1 MYVGTLSYK
10 LHAYLLVP
18 GTIIGIE
25 LEKECAV
32 ILTIV
37 GLPARQEAPWGTHA
51 SQAWEIRPLDGTE
64 LEQSVV
70 RHLSRQASPVHW
82 PTTFLGD
89 SGFCVSPYPLA
100 FQP

>member
-1 MYVGTLSYK
+1 M
-10 LHAYLLVP
+10 
-18 GTIIGIE
+18 
-25 LEKECAV
+25 

-37 GLPARQEAPWGTHA
+37 GLPARQEAPRGTHA
-51 SQAWEIRPLDGTE
+51 SQAWEVRPIDGTE

-89 SGFCVSPYPLA
+89 GGFCVSPYPLA